1 MARNKYGGI
10 NDMPSGW
17 TKENKKVYMLWFDM
31 LRRCYDNEQQSRS
44 QGRTYSDCTVC
55 DRWFYLSNFFTD
67 IQKLP
72 GFSEWEKNGKMS
84 IDKDLLS
91 RGAKEY
97 SPKTCCFIPSAVNSA
112 EANRRNPESIRKA
125 IEANKTK
132 YVLSKESEMLFF
144 QSEKEACEQLGVHKC
159 SVSSCYRRGYK
170 CKGYTI
176 AKMDGTADAPD

>member
-44 QGRTYSDCTVC
+44 QGKTYSDCTVC

-97 SPKTCCFIPSAVNSA
+97 SQKTCCFIPSAVNSA

-125 IEANKTK
+125 IEANKPK
-132 YVLSKESEMLFF
+132 YVLSKESEMLLF

-176 AKMDGTADAPD
+176 AKMDGD